1 MALFTLNSLNLDEQ
15 GRTVADRH
23 CSEPNRPREMIKWK
37 DVLTR
42 KWRGPDPILIR
53 SRGVICVFPQ
63 EEDNLLW
70 VPERLTRRISPSEM
84 WTKEGTLKQRWIL
97 TLLLEILVPS
107 ILGELRWGIMST
119 FPLPMP
125 VMHSAQVFPHFFT
138 TDRELGLAFLPL
150 DGQIQALMENRTF
163 PSKEACA
170 L

>member
-1 MALFTLNSLNLDEQ
+1 MSFHRKKTILFGFQNAS
-15 GRTVADRH
+15 
-23 CSEPNRPREMIKWK
+23 
-37 DVLTR
+37 
-42 KWRGPDPILIR
+42 
-53 SRGVICVFPQ
+53 
-63 EEDNLLW
+63 
-70 VPERLTRRISPSEM
+70 PEGSPLQKM
-84 WTKEGTLKQRWIL
+84 WTKEGTLKQLWIL

-107 ILGELRWGIMST
+107 ISGELHWGIMST